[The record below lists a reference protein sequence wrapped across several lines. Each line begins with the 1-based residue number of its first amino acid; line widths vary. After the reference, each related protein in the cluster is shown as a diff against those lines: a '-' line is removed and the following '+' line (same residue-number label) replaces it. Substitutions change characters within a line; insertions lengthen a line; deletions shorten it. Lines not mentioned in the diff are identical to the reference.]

1 MVRQERSIVS
11 NWQDDSVWTTQVV
24 APERQFEY
32 WCDFVNHAYLR
43 WSIKR
48 ERVNAFPAFTRHGR
62 FDGFRVTNMT
72 CARPKITGTRGESEI
87 ASESEPL
94 YMLLYI
100 AEGSEE
106 VVLNREEMHLT
117 KGHFLL
123 WDLTRP
129 MSFVLGEGFRI
140 LSLTLP
146 HERLHALIPD
156 AEHCLGRVTS
166 ADRGLNRI
174 LADHLVSLEAH
185 FGDMLAGEAQQTLD
199 STAALLAAALESN
212 ITGREPRSASGLLRR
227 IRSYAL
233 RNLEDPALSPRA
245 LATHH
250 GITPRHLHR
259 LFARLGETPA
269 RWIQAQRLE
278 RCRRDLASSRFDEAT
293 ITEIALRWGFTDSSS
308 FSRAFRRRYGETPR
322 GFRLGRGRGSGSAD

>member
-1 MVRQERSIVS
+1 MSQREGTIVS
-11 NWQDDSVWTTQVV
+11 HWQDDSIWTTQVV
-24 APERQFEY
+24 RPEKQFEY

-48 ERVNAFPAFTRHGR
+48 ERVDSFPAFTRHGR
-62 FDGFRVTNMT
+62 FDEFRVTNMT
-72 CARPKITGTRGESEI
+72 CARPMITGTRGESEI
-87 ASESEPL
+87 ACESEPL

-100 AEGSEE
+100 AEGSEH
-106 VVLNREEMHLT
+106 VVLDRKEMNLR

-129 MSFVLGEGFRI
+129 MTFVLGEGFRI
-140 LSLTLP
+140 LSLALP
-146 HERLHALIPD
+146 HERLHALIPE
-156 AEHCLGRVTS
+156 AEHCLGRVNS

-174 LADHLVSLEAH
+174 LADHLVTLEAN
-185 FGDMLAGEAQQTLD
+185 FGDMLAGEALQTLD
-199 STAALLAAALESN
+199 STTALLAVALESGF
-212 ITGREPRSASGLLRR
+212 TGRDATSSSGLLRR

-233 RNLEDPALSPRA
+233 QNLEDPALSPRS

-259 LFARLGETPA
+259 LFASVGETPA

-278 RCRRDLASSRFDEAT
+278 RCRRELASSRFGDAT
-293 ITEIALRWGFTDSSS
+293 ITEIALRWGFTESSG
-308 FSRAFRRRYGETPR
+308 FSRAFKRRYGRTPR
-322 GFRLGRGRGSGSAD
+322 QYRLGVDRTPGVLN